1 MENDNK
7 RPMRYYAAIGGTVIG
22 GILTVAGGFTAFRPL
37 RVAGFLLWSAWASH
51 CSAR

>member
-22 GILTVAGGFTAFRPL
+22 GILTVAGGT
-37 RVAGFLLWSAWASH
+37 G
-51 CSAR
+51 